1 MAEETVKKTTTRGK
15 KKTTTQEV
23 KETATTATLDDTAN
37 ALALMQKQ
45 IEELQKQLLE
55 SQKKVDKADE
65 EKSVL
70 EKLVESL
77 QDSKQDGAE
86 KALPKKVKVMSLTPN
101 KYNLTTEADGQGK
114 QFTFEKI
121 GDVITMRTSE
131 LEEILSI
138 RKFREQAESGYFYI
152 LDEAIVE
159 DQDLTEAY
167 ETIADKEALLK
178 VMSLEND
185 ESVDVFCNLPTN
197 LRESVATKMAE
208 DILDG
213 KRIDRNRIADISRR
227 VDIDIE
233 KIAETLKKS
242 RK

>member
-1 MAEETVKKTTTRGK
+1 MAEETVKKTATKGRK
-15 KKTTTQEV
+15 KATTQEV
-23 KETATTATLDDTAN
+23 TTPTLDDTAN

-77 QDSKQDGAE
+77 QENRQDGAE

-138 RKFREQAESGYFYI
+138 RKFREQAEEGYFYI

-159 DQDLTEAY
+159 DQDLTDAY
-167 ETIADKEALLK
+167 KTIADKEGLLK
-178 VMSLEND
+178 VMSLEDD
-185 ESVDVFCNLPTN
+185 ESVDVFCNLPTD

-227 VDIDIE
+227 TDIDIE

>member
-1 MAEETVKKTTTRGK
+1 MAEETVKKTATKGR

-23 KETATTATLDDTAN
+23 VTPTVDDTAN

-138 RKFREQAESGYFYI
+138 RKFREQAEEGYFYI

-159 DQDLTEAY
+159 DQDLTDAY
-167 ETIADKEALLK
+167 KTIADKEGLLK
-178 VMSLEND
+178 VMSLEDD
-185 ESVDVFCNLPTN
+185 ESVDVFCNLPTD

-227 VDIDIE
+227 TDIDIE

>member
-1 MAEETVKKTTTRGK
+1 MAEETVKKTTTRGR
-15 KKTTTQEV
+15 KKTTTQEP
-23 KETATTATLDDTAN
+23 KETTKAVAVDDTAN

-77 QDSKQDGAE
+77 QDSKQDGAD
-86 KALPKKVKVMSLTPN
+86 KNLPKKVKVMSLTPN

-121 GDVITMRTSE
+121 GDVITMRTAE

-138 RKFREQAESGYFYI
+138 RKFREQAEKGYFYI

-159 DQDLTEAY
+159 DQDLTDAY